1 MTPAL
6 MSPALVKAAA
16 HIAHC
21 PANVPWPALWNSL
34 ENFCAMVLYKFVL
47 AAGTTHIPEAQMYA
61 ILQEQLALRKQSEFI
76 DLACD
81 LVFVL
86 HGHPSLPVSL
96 ETVVYLGKRLQ
107 ATNLELVKNECKALL
122 PKVAES
128 PMPKLACPVAW
139 LLTDK
144 GCTKSQ
150 ESEQVLKAARRLFL
164 VDDNIP
170 YGELLAT
177 LQEAYSRA
185 QAQLTFASSRAKVPV
200 EPILQE
206 ILLRR
211 GLGMWKPQLK
221 DVMVVLGTAP
231 HVNRRRA
238 LRALSKVQQL
248 TVDEVVR
255 QIQVAAQQS
264 DLIDLI
270 DDGHHAEWDDVDGDS
285 SS

>member
-1 MTPAL
+1 MTPSI
-6 MSPALVKAAA
+6 MSPGLLKAAA
-16 HIAHC
+16 HIAYNH
-21 PANVPWPALWNSL
+21 ANVPWPALWNSL
-34 ENFCAMVLYKFVL
+34 ENFCAMVLYRFVL
-47 AAGTTHIPEAQMYA
+47 AAGTTHIPETQMYA

-81 LVFVL
+81 LVFIL
-86 HGHPSLPVSL
+86 HGHPSLPVNL

-107 ATNLELVKNECKALL
+107 ATNLEIVKAECKALL
-122 PKVAES
+122 PVAEP

-177 LQEAYSRA
+177 LEEAYSRA

-206 ILLRR
+206 ALLRR
-211 GLGMWKPQLK
+211 GLGMWKLQLK

-270 DDGHHAEWDDVDGDS
+270 DDGHVEWDDVDGES
-285 SS
+285 SSS